1 MASAAYATIADLGLA
16 IRSEA
21 LDGFDTTVLQDC
33 LDGAADIID
42 GYLRDRF
49 VLPLTSWDNS
59 IRRCAAII
67 AVHDA
72 MAARGY
78 NAANAGDEQLQIR
91 YEGQIAWLRDI
102 ASNRTTPKVI
112 DSSPSATEGAAMYS
126 RAVVDSNETRGYQQS
141 SPASVYREAFQGR
154 RR

>member
-21 LDGFDTTVLQDC
+21 LDGFDQTVLQDC

-49 VLPLTSWDNS
+49 TLPLTAWDNS

-102 ASNRTTPKVI
+102 ANGRATPNVT
-112 DSSPSATEGAAMYS
+112 DSSASPIAGASSS
-126 RAVVDSNETRGYQQS
+126 RARVDNNRSRGFQQD
-141 SPASVYREAFQGR
+141 PDMGLCRVAFQGR
-154 RR
+154 RRS